1 MLSEKKINRRIVLAG
16 GPGTGKTSVINALK
30 KERFYCFEEAAREI
44 FNEFKLKGSNFKTDP
59 IKISK
64 NILDKRKHDFE
75 SANLIDCRESV
86 VFYDRGIHE
95 ITAYL
100 NSIGKSSM
108 YWDELPFKYN
118 YDLILLFEPWKEIYK
133 KDENRIENFSDAKKI
148 SPFIFEIYRKSGI
161 NMIKVPNFSIEERVK
176 FILKNLP

>member
-1 MLSEKKINRRIVLAG
+1 MLTEKKINKKIVLAG
-16 GPGTGKTSVINALK
+16 GPGTGKTSVIDALK

-44 FNEFKLKGSNFKTDP
+44 FNEFKNKGSNFMSDP

-64 NILDKRKHDFE
+64 NIFDKRKHDFE
-75 SANLIDCRESV
+75 SANLINCRESI

-100 NSIGKSSM
+100 NSIGKSLK

-118 YDLILLFEPWKEIYK
+118 YDLIFFFEPWKEIYK
-133 KDENRIENFSDAKKI
+133 KDENRIEDFSEAEKI
-148 SPFIFEIYRKSGI
+148 SPFIEKVYRESGI

-176 FILKNLP
+176 FILNNLP

>member
-1 MLSEKKINRRIVLAG
+1 MLSEKKINKRIVLAG

-59 IKISK
+59 IKISE

-100 NSIGKSSM
+100 NSIGKSS
-108 YWDELPFKYN
+108 
-118 YDLILLFEPWKEIYK
+118 I
-133 KDENRIENFSDAKKI
+133 
-148 SPFIFEIYRKSGI
+148 
-161 NMIKVPNFSIEERVK
+161 
-176 FILKNLP
+176 